1 MIYSS
6 SIADRLLAC
15 YLQEPSLLLNSKY
28 PLDKD
33 EFIIQFQ
40 KILYVVI
47 YNLAVNGC
55 KSISIMDI
63 EEWLKPYTA
72 QYNVYK
78 ENNGDEYISTVI
90 ELVDYENFE
99 SYYKHFRKFSCL
111 REYKENGFDI
121 KKFWDEEKTEESQIE
136 NLNNYEI
143 EDIINEFGSLQ
154 ENIKFKYLQTV
165 SEEMKCGDG
174 FESIK
179 EMFKD
184 TPYFGAIM
192 CSPYQTSLYRGWCR
206 GHLLLRSAP
215 SGFGK
220 TILAVGEL
228 CNVCATEIWDDKVGD
243 FIVNPNYQECG
254 GLFINTEMDLAT
266 ELTPMFIAYISNVP
280 RSTIMDGKYESKEQE
295 ERVDRAIEI
304 LHESDIFL
312 VDDPKFTLASIES
325 TIKKYVYGH
334 NVGYVIFD
342 YLQDNGI
349 IGKEMK
355 KTHEIVARDTII
367 LNMAE
372 ELKTWARTYNIGI
385 YTSTQLNGNEKT
397 QDIIDESCLSGGKAV
412 KNKIDAG
419 NIIMYP
425 RKKELT
431 IFDKIDE
438 RKGFGNVKPNLI
450 SHNYKVRFGKY
461 GSNIKIYQYADLGT
475 GRITDLCCTNVL
487 NQPIKIEKVEY

>member
-6 SIADRLLAC
+6 SVADRLLAC
-15 YLQEPSLLLNSKY
+15 YLQEPSLLINPKY
-28 PLDKD
+28 KLDKE
-33 EFIIQFQ
+33 EFEIQFQ

-47 YNLAVNGC
+47 YNLSINGC

-63 EEWLKPYTA
+63 EEWLRPYQA
-72 QYNVYK
+72 QYNIYK
-78 ENNGDEYISTVI
+78 ENNGDEYIQTVI
-90 ELVDYENFE
+90 ELVNAENFE
-99 SYYKHFRKFSCL
+99 SYYKQFRKFSCL
-111 REYKENGFDI
+111 REYKEKGFDI
-121 KKFWDEEKTEESQIE
+121 RKFWDEEKTESSQIE
-136 NLNNYEI
+136 NLNKYTI
-143 EDIINEFGSLQ
+143 EEIINEFGAIQ
-154 ENIKFKYLQTV
+154 ETIKYKYTQMV

-174 FESIK
+174 FELIK
-179 EMFKD
+179 EQFKE

-192 CSPYQTSLYRGWCR
+192 CSPYQTMLYRGWCR

-228 CNVCATEIWDDKVGD
+228 CNVCATELWDEDVGD
-243 FIVNPNYQECG
+243 FVVNPNYQECG
-254 GLFINTEMDLAT
+254 GLFINTEMDLST
-266 ELTPMFIAYISNVP
+266 ELTPMFIAYISNVS
-280 RSTIMDGKYESKEQE
+280 RSIIMDGKYESKEQE

-304 LHESDIFL
+304 LHESDIYL
-312 VDDPKFTLASIES
+312 IDDPKFTLESIES
-325 TIKKYVYGH
+325 TIKKYVYNN

-355 KTHEIVARDTII
+355 KTHEVVARDTII

-372 ELKTWARTYNIGI
+372 ELKTWAREYNIGI

-397 QDIIDESCLSGGKAV
+397 NDIIDEGCLSGGKAV
-412 KNKIDAG
+412 KNKVDAG

-438 RKGFGNVKPNLI
+438 RKGFGNVRPNLI

-475 GRITDLCCTNVL
+475 GRITDLCCTNVI

>member
-184 TPYFGAIM
+184 TPYFGAVM

-312 VDDPKFTLASIES
+312 VDDPKFTLSSIES

-334 NVGYVIFD
+334 NIGYVIFD

>member
-6 SIADRLLAC
+6 SIADRLLGC

-184 TPYFGAIM
+184 TPYFGAVM

-280 RSTIMDGKYESKEQE
+280 RSTIMDGKYESK
-295 ERVDRAIEI
+295 
-304 LHESDIFL
+304 
-312 VDDPKFTLASIES
+312 
-325 TIKKYVYGH
+325 
-334 NVGYVIFD
+334 
-342 YLQDNGI
+342 
-349 IGKEMK
+349 
-355 KTHEIVARDTII
+355 
-367 LNMAE
+367 
-372 ELKTWARTYNIGI
+372 
-385 YTSTQLNGNEKT
+385 
-397 QDIIDESCLSGGKAV
+397 
-412 KNKIDAG
+412 
-419 NIIMYP
+419 
-425 RKKELT
+425 
-431 IFDKIDE
+431 
-438 RKGFGNVKPNLI
+438 
-450 SHNYKVRFGKY
+450 
-461 GSNIKIYQYADLGT
+461 
-475 GRITDLCCTNVL
+475 
-487 NQPIKIEKVEY
+487 